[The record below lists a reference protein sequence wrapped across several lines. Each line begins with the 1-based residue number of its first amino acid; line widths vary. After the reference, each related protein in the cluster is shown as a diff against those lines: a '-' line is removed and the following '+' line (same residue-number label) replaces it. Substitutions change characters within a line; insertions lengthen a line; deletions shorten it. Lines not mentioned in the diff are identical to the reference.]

1 MGVFRW
7 VEATVVEPSF
17 FEVSAETS
25 SLFLVLLD
33 EVQTILLTPLSLLIN
48 VFYLDGIISFFTTSF
63 HTRIT
68 PEIARGFVSINGS
81 TDAGTI
87 EETVTI
93 IVYLE
98 VLILFCNCL
107 LFIVGIKKNISRSF
121 YSLVKLWS
129 CHSCCTLYA

>member
-1 MGVFRW
+1 MRERGGRHVRLRERTYYNKIDCSHRYPIVSMGVFRW

-33 EVQTILLTPLSLLIN
+33 EVQAILLIPLSFLIF

-63 HTRIT
+63 YTRIT
-68 PEIARGFVSINGS
+68 PKIARGLISLNGS

-87 EETVTI
+87 EENNSDNNNILSST
-93 IVYLE
+93 Y
-98 VLILFCNCL
+98 LIL
-107 LFIVGIKKNISRSF
+107 
-121 YSLVKLWS
+121 
-129 CHSCCTLYA
+129 

>member
-33 EVQTILLTPLSLLIN
+33 EVQAILLIPLSFLIF

-63 HTRIT
+63 YTRIT
-68 PEIARGFVSINGS
+68 PEIARGFISLNGS

-87 EETVTI
+87 EENNSDNNNILRCT
-93 IVYLE
+93 Y
-98 VLILFCNCL
+98 LIL
-107 LFIVGIKKNISRSF
+107 
-121 YSLVKLWS
+121 
-129 CHSCCTLYA
+129 